1 MDLPNS
7 ITSDT
12 DSTASDLRDETDT
25 GLNITH
31 TQIVTCIV
39 GGRTQD
45 SERKNLRARLER
57 ERLEREQRLQNSF
70 ISTFRNLFRCS
81 RN

>member
-1 MDLPNS
+1 MN
-7 ITSDT
+7 SDT
-12 DSTASDLRDETDT
+12 NFTASDLCDVTDT
-25 GLNITH
+25 GLNITY
-31 TQIVTCIV
+31 TQIATCIV
-39 GGRTQD
+39 GSRTQD